1 MNNTHGILCLDK
13 SQQMTSFDCCAMIRR
28 LLGIKKV
35 GHGGTLD
42 PMATGVL
49 PILVGKATRA
59 LDLLPVQDKRY
70 TATLRFGLTSDTL
83 DIWGNV
89 QPTNQPLPTLSE
101 VEAALPAFR
110 GHIMQVPPMM
120 SAIKQDG
127 VRLYQLARQG
137 VEVER
142 QPRPV
147 TIYSLEIVDCRP
159 ETGEYVLDCACS
171 KGTYIRSLCD
181 DLGQMLGCGAV
192 MAGLR
197 RTMAAGYTLD
207 QCITV
212 EQAQRLAEQGA
223 LADAL
228 LPVDAAFSVY
238 PAITVT
244 EPQAVRFSNGGSLS
258 LQRLNQPIAK
268 GEPVRVYHPKGHF
281 IGLGQPKG
289 DQLAILKL
297 F

>member
-1 MNNTHGILCLDK
+1 MSQPHGILCLDK
-13 SQQMTSFDCCAMIRR
+13 PQQMTSFDCCALIRR

-59 LDLLPVQDKRY
+59 LDLLPIQDKRY
-70 TATLRFGLTSDTL
+70 TATIRFGFTSDTL
-83 DIWGNV
+83 DIWGQV
-89 QPTNQPLPTLSE
+89 QPTHRPLPTLSQ
-101 VEAALPAFR
+101 VEAALSAFR
-110 GHIMQVPPMM
+110 GEIWQVPPMV

-137 VEVER
+137 VKVER

-147 TIYSLEIVDCRP
+147 TIYTLNIVDCNP

-181 DLGQMLGCGAV
+181 DLGNKLGCGAV
-192 MAGLR
+192 MTGLR
-197 RTMAAGYTLD
+197 RTMAAGYTLES
-207 QCITV
+207 CITV
-212 EQAQRLAEQGA
+212 EQARQLAEQGA
-223 LADAL
+223 LAEQL
-228 LPVDAAFSVY
+228 LPVDSAFSVY

-244 EPQAVRFSNGGSLS
+244 EAQAVRFGNGGALS
-258 LQRLNQPIAK
+258 LQRLSQPVAK
-268 GEPVRVYHPKGHF
+268 EETVRVYHPNGQF
-281 IGLGQPKG
+281 IGLGRPKG
-289 DQLAILKL
+289 EELAVVKL